1 MHVCVDPIHFW
12 LSLTIDKPY
21 QTTLGNLKF
30 LLFGTRD
37 CIYPGLVG

>member
-1 MHVCVDPIHFW
+1 MYVCVDPIPFW
-12 LSLTIDKPY
+12 LSLTIVKPY
-21 QTTLGNLKF
+21 QTTLGNLYF